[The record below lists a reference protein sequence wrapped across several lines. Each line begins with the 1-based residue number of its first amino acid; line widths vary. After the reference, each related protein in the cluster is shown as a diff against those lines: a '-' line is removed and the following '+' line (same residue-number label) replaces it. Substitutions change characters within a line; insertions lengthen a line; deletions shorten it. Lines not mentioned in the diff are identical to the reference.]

1 MSNQTFE
8 MVVVESKKITP
19 NVLHLGFR
27 LKNDEAF
34 SFIPGQFITIHFNY
48 QDKSY
53 KRSYSIA
60 TIPNENN
67 LIEIAASYFPGGPG
81 TEYLFHLKP
90 GDVVE
95 ASGPFGKLTLRD
107 EQIHRYVLVAT
118 GTGVTPYRAM
128 LPELEK
134 RLAAKQIQQVVV
146 LLGVQTRDELLYGK
160 DFLNL
165 AEKNK
170 QFEFHAHYSR
180 QFPEQPEHYEYHGY
194 VQTAFEKLNLNPQQD
209 IFYLCGNPKM
219 IDEAFLQLKELG
231 FETNQVRREK
241 YVSSPSR

>member
-8 MVVVESKKITP
+8 MVVIEAKKITP

-27 LKNDEAF
+27 LKNNEPF
-34 SFIPGQFITIHFNY
+34 SFIPGQFITIHFDY
-48 QDKSY
+48 QEKSF

-60 TIPNENN
+60 TIPNGNN
-67 LIEIAASYFPGGPG
+67 VIEIAASYFPGGPG

-90 GDVVE
+90 GDTVE

-107 EQIHRYVLVAT
+107 EKIHRYILIAT

-128 LPELEK
+128 LPQLET
-134 RLAAKQIQQVVV
+134 RLLSQQINEVVL
-146 LLGVQTRDELLYGK
+146 LLGVQTRNELLYGK

-170 QFEFHAHYSR
+170 HFQFRAHYSR
-180 QFPEQPEHYEYHGY
+180 QFPEQPEQYEYHGY
-194 VQTAFEKLNLNPQQD
+194 VQTAFEKLNLDPQKD
-209 IFYLCGNPKM
+209 IIYLCGNPKM
-219 IDEAFLQLKELG
+219 IDDAFSYLKDHG
-231 FETNQVRREK
+231 FESNQVRREK
-241 YVSSPSR
+241 YVSSPGK